1 MSTRA
6 CAVVA
11 WLSSVSVA
19 LAGCRIAAAPRPL
32 LPSAALSRAACHSE
46 AGEDGRALQ
55 VLAQVLCQPPGS
67 VALSPAVLERKL
79 AVLSAWVRTWD
90 VTGREEAERH
100 RVQACLQKDALGPL
114 AQMMLADATGAWDEV
129 VALGERA
136 LPGAE
141 PPVRGELLLR
151 HAVATMHQ
159 GRTARAVALL
169 TEAISEAPEQADLY
183 VALAQGREALGM
195 YDAVRPALLPLLQ
208 LQRPPQPAL
217 LARARG
223 ILNAAREAA
232 APPLTRADLAE
243 NVDLTNVAA
252 SAEIGPEDLAHVRR
266 LATTT
271 QQPRLLSLCALVLLR
286 AGDTATG
293 RTLLQRASDALPMD
307 PDPIR
312 LLAAHRLT
320 DHDWDGALSA
330 LAEAV
335 RRDPFDVEA
344 QLLLANVAAR
354 VGQHAVAA
362 RAFGALVR
370 LEPAVPA
377 HHAGL
382 WRALAAAGLAPEA
395 AVSPGSRAQAF
406 PDDETVRPGKGA
418 APAAVYLPQAPVPSG
433 HAPKPGPGG

>member
-1 MSTRA
+1 MFATPRTATPVLALLAAGTFSCRA
-6 CAVVA
+6 AVQ
-11 WLSSVSVA
+11 
-19 LAGCRIAAAPRPL
+19 PRPL
-32 LPSAALSRAACHSE
+32 LPSAALSQAACWSE
-46 AGEDGRALQ
+46 AGEDDRALTT
-55 VLAQVLCQPPGS
+55 LTQVLCQPQPK
-67 VALSPAVLERKL
+67 VPLSPAVLERKL

-90 VTGREEAERH
+90 VTGRDDAGRAH
-100 RVQACLQKDALGPL
+100 VSACLKNDPLGPL
-114 AQMMLADATGAWDEV
+114 AAMMLADATGAWDEV

-136 LPGAE
+136 LPGAQ

-169 TEAISEAPEQADLY
+169 AEAIHEAPDQADLY

-195 YDAVRPALLPLLQ
+195 YDAVRPALLPLLA
-208 LQRPPQPAL
+208 LQRPPPPNL

-252 SAEIGPEDLAHVRR
+252 SPEITAEDLAHVRR
-266 LATTT
+266 LAAHT

-286 AGDTATG
+286 AGDSAAG
-293 RTLLQRASDALPMD
+293 RKLLQRASDALPMD

-320 DHDWDGALSA
+320 DNDWDGALAA

-344 QLLLANVAAR
+344 QLLLANVATR
-354 VGQHAVAA
+354 TGQDAVAA

-370 LEPAVPA
+370 LEPAVTA
-377 HHAGL
+377 HHTGL
-382 WRALAAAGLAPEA
+382 TNSLKAAGQMT
-395 AVSPGSRAQAF
+395 GDRHQ
-406 PDDETVRPGKGA
+406 
-418 APAAVYLPQAPVPSG
+418 PQTKS
-433 HAPKPGPGG
+433 